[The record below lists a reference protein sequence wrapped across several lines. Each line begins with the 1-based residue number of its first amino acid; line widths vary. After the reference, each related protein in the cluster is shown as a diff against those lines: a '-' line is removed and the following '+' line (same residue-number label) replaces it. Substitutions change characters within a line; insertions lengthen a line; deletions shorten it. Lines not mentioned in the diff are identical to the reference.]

1 MALRFYQNF
10 YTQFLF
16 YVFFGI
22 EVAHCMEKK
31 ESFLKL
37 NPIDL
42 IQNRVP
48 DSNRDLRLTEF
59 QQSIALKD
67 RFLSEIPS
75 SNTLADG
82 LNENPFSKKIH
93 LSEGNDHKNSSSSI
107 LSTKKT
113 GPSSQGSLTEHIFA
127 VEINTQE
134 IGDSAFF
141 LQDTNGNVFAR
152 EADLEKWGFTLPH
165 NSPIIHNDIPYYSL
179 KNFKDL
185 VFKINEK
192 EMAIYITS
200 PSSHFKLKEI
210 EFSSHSFV
218 VPEEPPLGAYFN
230 YDTLAQQNRYSQQIG
245 GLFSGGVFNKF
256 GTGSYNFLAQHFKKR
271 CPNKSR
277 VVRLNSS
284 WEYDDPANIRSLIL
298 GDSYTAPGMWGNS
311 VGFGGIQFQTNF
323 GTQPSF
329 ITFPLPSAKGE
340 SAIPSVIDLYV
351 NNSLIKQS
359 RTEAG
364 PFTINSIPVTTGGG
378 NINFVA
384 TDLLGRQQQFS
395 VPFYASTSL
404 LKPGLQNYSYSAGF
418 LRHNFGIKSND
429 YKRFAFVGDHAMGF
443 TDSFTGGAHLELLK
457 KQQTL
462 GLGGYQLI
470 STLGVFNLAG
480 ALSNHSHKL
489 GELASIGFQRQE
501 YNGIS
506 FGTNIQWTSKKFV
519 QLGTCPRHS
528 LYYQTTTFVG
538 IPLYKGASLG
548 TSYLYQDYRKKPKIS
563 LLNVSFNQSISQ
575 SVSMNI
581 SGITNLGGQRN
592 QSIFLTISYSLNE
605 TTNFNAIGTAQKDGN
620 QGTAQLTRNLPVG
633 PGYGYNIYAANG
645 QQENYQ
651 ASFTAQDDIGTYTV
665 AGSRQAEITTGQLQ
679 AKGAVAL
686 LNGNAYLTRL
696 LGQSFAVVEVPG
708 YSDVSIYSQNQY
720 VGRTSEDG
728 TLLVPGLL
736 AYQKNPIRVEL
747 EDLPLDAQVNIAEV
761 NPIPYYLS
769 GLVVRFPIKNS
780 SSAIMKLV
788 LPSGQPVPVGAVV
801 KMNKENF
808 PIGYEGQLYLTDLQE
823 NNQLE
828 VTAEGKNYVCTV
840 PYKKNKEI
848 LPDLGTIE
856 CQELK
861 K

>member
-1 MALRFYQNF
+1 
-10 YTQFLF
+10 
-16 YVFFGI
+16 
-22 EVAHCMEKK
+22 ME
-31 ESFLKL
+31 
-37 NPIDL
+37 
-42 IQNRVP
+42 
-48 DSNRDLRLTEF
+48 
-59 QQSIALKD
+59 
-67 RFLSEIPS
+67 PS
-75 SNTLADG
+75 TLEGDG
-82 LNENPFSKKIH
+82 
-93 LSEGNDHKNSSSSI
+93 HKNLSSSV
-107 LSTKKT
+107 LSRKKT
-113 GPSSQGSLTEHIFA
+113 DPSAPQSELTEHIFA

-141 LQDTNGNVFAR
+141 LQDTNGNIFSR
-152 EADLEKWGFTLPH
+152 EADLEKWGFTPPH
-165 NSPIIHNDIPYYSL
+165 NPPIIHNDIPYYSL
-179 KNFKDL
+179 KEFKDL

-256 GTGSYNFLAQHFKKR
+256 GTGSCNFLAQHSKKKS
-271 CPNKSR
+271 PNKSR

-323 GTQPSF
+323 GTQPTF

-384 TDLLGRQQQFS
+384 TDLLGRQQEFS

-418 LRHNFGIKSND
+418 LRHNFGVQSND

-443 TDSFTGGAHLELLK
+443 TDSFTGGAHLELLE

-462 GLGGYQLI
+462 GLGGYELI

-480 ALSNHSHKL
+480 ALSNHSNKL
-489 GELASIGFQRQE
+489 GELTSIGFQRQE

-506 FGTNIQWTSKKFV
+506 FGTNVQWTSKKFV

-528 LYYQTTTFVG
+528 LHYQTTTFVG

-548 TSYLYQDYRKKPKIS
+548 ISYLYQEYRKKTKIS
-563 LLNVSFNQSISQ
+563 LLNMNFNQSISQ
-575 SVSMNI
+575 SMSMNI
-581 SGITNLGGQRN
+581 SGITNMGGKRN
-592 QSIFLTISYSLNE
+592 QSIFLTLTYALNE
-605 TTNFNAIGTAQKDGN
+605 TTSFNAIGTAQKDGN

-633 PGYGYNIYAANG
+633 PGYGYNLYAANG

-651 ASFTAQDDIGTYTV
+651 ASFTAQDDIGTYTA
-665 AGSRQAEITTGQLQ
+665 AGSHQSGITTGQIQ
-679 AKGAVAL
+679 AKGAVAF
-686 LNGNAYLTRL
+686 LNGNAHLTRL

-708 YSDVSIYSQNQY
+708 YSDIRIYSQNQY
-720 VGRTSEDG
+720 VGRTADDG
-728 TLLVPGLL
+728 TLLVPNLL
-736 AYQKNPIRVEL
+736 PYQKNPLRVEL
-747 EDLPLDAQVNIAEV
+747 EDLPLDAQVNVAEV

-769 GLVVRFPIKNS
+769 GLVAKFPIKS
-780 SSAIMKLV
+780 SSGASMKLV
-788 LPSGQPVPVGAVV
+788 LPSGEPVPVGAVV
-801 KMNKENF
+801 KMNKEKF

-823 NNQLE
+823 SNELE
-828 VTAEGKNYVCTV
+828 VTIKNKTYICSV
-840 PYKKNKEI
+840 PYKKSKEI
-848 LPDLGTIE
+848 LPDLGEIK
-856 CQELK
+856 CQERK
-861 K
+861 E